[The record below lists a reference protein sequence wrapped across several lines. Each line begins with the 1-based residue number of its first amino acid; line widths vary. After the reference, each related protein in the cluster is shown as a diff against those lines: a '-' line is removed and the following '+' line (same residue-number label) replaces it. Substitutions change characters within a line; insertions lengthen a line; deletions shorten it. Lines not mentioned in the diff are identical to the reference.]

1 MGFGRDGGRGWNP
14 VLLRRGGEYGYIIR
28 GVVGWKSGLLVGRFC
43 DLKLEM
49 IINCDEVGELWTVI

>member
-1 MGFGRDGGRGWNP
+1 MEWDGGTGWNP
-14 VLLRRGGEYGYIIR
+14 VLLRRGGDLGFIIR
-28 GVVGWKSGLLVGRFC
+28 GVVGWKSGLLVGRFY